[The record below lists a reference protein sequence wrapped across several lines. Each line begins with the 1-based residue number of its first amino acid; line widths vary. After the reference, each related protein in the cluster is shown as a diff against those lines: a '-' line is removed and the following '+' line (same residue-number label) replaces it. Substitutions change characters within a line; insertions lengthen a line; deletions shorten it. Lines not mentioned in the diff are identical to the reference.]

1 MAEPKKFS
9 LKKIET
15 QVIQQQQNAVLST
28 FISYIAV
35 ERLGIEVT
43 TTTRFEINSD
53 FSEVTI
59 HNKPVEETGVV
70 ESTLKEKK

>member
-35 ERLGIEVT
+35 ERLGIKVT

-53 FSEVTI
+53 LSEVTI
-59 HNKPVEETGVV
+59 HNEPVEETGVV

>member
-9 LKKIET
+9 LKKIEQ

-35 ERLGIEVT
+35 ERLGIDVT
-43 TTTRFEINSD
+43 PQTRFEMNAD
-53 FSEVTI
+53 FSEVTVI
-59 HNKPVEETGVV
+59 QGEDETPAETGTVGAGGN
-70 ESTLKEKK
+70 